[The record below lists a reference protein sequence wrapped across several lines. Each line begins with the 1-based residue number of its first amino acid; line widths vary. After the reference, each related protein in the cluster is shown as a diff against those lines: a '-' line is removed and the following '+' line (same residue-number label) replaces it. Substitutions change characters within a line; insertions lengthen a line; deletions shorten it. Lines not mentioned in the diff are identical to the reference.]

1 MRARPG
7 AAAAVLVAMAVAS
20 GAAALVYQVVWMRRL
35 VLVFGS
41 TTLATSTVLAA
52 FLGGLAV
59 GAWLWGVVADRRPA
73 AGLAVFG
80 LVEAATGLYALASP
94 WAFGAVDAAYL
105 AAYGP
110 LEARPALLLGVQFAL
125 CALVIVPPAALMGG
139 TLPLLVRR
147 LVVPSAGAS
156 PGVAVLYGGNTVGA
170 ALGAAAATYGL
181 LPALGLGAAVRLAAS
196 VNLLI
201 GAAALFLDAWERGR
215 AGARVAAPAAA
226 EAEADRDAAAAAE
239 AGPGMV
245 SPDRALAAGLD
256 PVSAV
261 LVLQAFA
268 LSGFAAMTYEVAWA
282 RLLALVMGSSVYAF
296 GTLVVVVLAALG
308 AGSALY
314 ARVRTGPGGHLAAFG
329 ALEVLIAASGAASL
343 LVAPAL
349 PYLFLRFFPAFRDAF
364 AWQLVAY
371 VGLAAL
377 LAFVPFL
384 LLGATFPAVVG
395 SLGGTLARLGRS
407 IGVAYAANTAG
418 TVLGAFLAGFV
429 LIPAVGLRATVVVGV
444 LASAAA
450 GVVALLLSGLRWP
463 ARAAL
468 LLPAAAALAVVASLP
483 PWPREVFAAGI
494 GFFASRYADP
504 RALEDEIRALRLL
517 YYRDGVNTT
526 ISVDQVGDHLVYRS
540 NGKTDASTFPSD
552 MSTQILLGHLP
563 MLRHPAPREV
573 FVLGLGTGVTAAAV
587 ARYPVVR
594 LDILELEPAGVEAS
608 RFFDRYNRGVL
619 RDPRARLILSDGR
632 NRLRAASDAYD
643 VIISDPSDLW
653 VAGTGALYTVE
664 FYRDARARL
673 RPGGLMVQWLH
684 THALRP
690 EDLAVL
696 IASFRAVFPAVEV
709 WAPAYGDLILIG
721 SGTGGWDYRGVARR
735 IAEVPGVA
743 DDLRAVGFW
752 HPAALFAARVG
763 GTAEA
768 GRLAAAA
775 PGLNTDDHPRLEFA
789 TPRALYAQT
798 IGTIDALLDEVRVA
812 PWPALAGFDPARD
825 LDAHATYLLGFAHAS
840 LGRPR
845 AAIPLMERAAAAAPD
860 RPAYLVGLG
869 HQYRAAGRSRDAEDA
884 YARALDLDPNNVEA
898 LTALGEVLLE
908 AGRAE
913 RALTLAERALR
924 LSPGDTR
931 ARELADRARAASR

>member
-1 MRARPG
+1 
-7 AAAAVLVAMAVAS
+7 MAVAS
-20 GAAALVYQVVWMRRL
+20 GAAALVYQVVWMRRS

-52 FLGGLAV
+52 FLGGLAI
-59 GAWLWGVVADRRPA
+59 
-73 AGLAVFG
+73 FG

-110 LEARPALLLGVQFAL
+110 LQAHPALLLGVQFAL
-125 CALVIVPPAALMGG
+125 CVLVIVPPAALMGG

-147 LVVPSAGAS
+147 LVVGAAGAP
-156 PGVAVLYGGNTVGA
+156 PGVAVLYGGNTAGA

-181 LPALGLGAAVRLAAS
+181 LPALGLSAAVRLAAS
-196 VNLLI
+196 VNLVI
-201 GAAALFLDAWERGR
+201 GATALFLDAWERGR
-215 AGARVAAPAAA
+215 AGARVAGHP
-226 EAEADRDAAAAAE
+226 AAE
-239 AGPGMV
+239 AGA
-245 SPDRALAAGLD
+245 DRLAPAPAGTPAGGLD
-256 PVSAV
+256 PVTTV

-268 LSGFAAMTYEVAWA
+268 LSGFAAITFEVAWA

-296 GTLVVVVLAALG
+296 GTLVVVALAALG
-308 AGSALY
+308 VGSALY
-314 ARVRTGPGGHLAAFG
+314 ARMRTGPAGHLAALG
-329 ALEVLIAASGAASL
+329 ALEGLIAATGAASL
-343 LVAPAL
+343 LVAPVL
-349 PYLFLRFFPAFRDAF
+349 PSLFLRFFPVFRDAF

-384 LLGATFPAVVG
+384 LLGATFPAAVG

-429 LIPAVGLRATVVVGV
+429 LIPAVGLRAAVVVGV

-450 GVVALLLSGLRWP
+450 GAVVLLRSGLRWP

-468 LLPAAAALAVVASLP
+468 LLPAAAALAVVTTLP

-494 GFFASRYADP
+494 GFFASRYSDP

-552 MSTQILLGHLP
+552 MSTQVLLGHLP

-587 ARYPVVR
+587 ARYPVAR

-632 NRLRAASDAYD
+632 NRLRAAADAYD

-664 FYRDARARL
+664 FYREVRARL
-673 RPGGLMVQWLH
+673 RPGGLLVQWVH

-696 IASFRAVFPAVEV
+696 VASFQAVFPAVEV

-721 SGTGGWDYRGVARR
+721 GGTAGWDYRRLARR
-735 IAEVPGVA
+735 MAEVPGVA
-743 DDLRAVGFW
+743 EDLREVGFW
-752 HPAALFAARVG
+752 HPAALFAAFVG
-763 GTAEA
+763 GTAQA
-768 GRLAAAA
+768 GRLAARA

-789 TPRALYAQT
+789 TPRALYAGT
-798 IGTIDALLDEVRVA
+798 IAAIDALLDEVRVP
-812 PWPALAGFDPARD
+812 PWPALVGFDPARD

-840 LGRPR
+840 LGRPA
-845 AAIPLMERAAAAAPD
+845 AAIPLMERAAAAAPE

-869 HQYRAAGRSRDAEDA
+869 NQYRAAGRPRDAEDA
-884 YARALDLDPNNVEA
+884 YTRALALDPDDVEA
-898 LTALGEVLLE
+898 LTALGELFLE
-908 AGRAE
+908 AGRPE
-913 RALTLAERALR
+913 RALALAERALR
-924 LSPGDTR
+924 LAPADAR
-931 ARELADRARAASR
+931 ARELADRARASSR